1 MVSKCANF
9 TEDDGGYFMLTNWWI
24 DTFTQDVVTGIG
36 IVGNILICVI
46 LVQKKVRRNTFNQLR
61 VALALFD
68 IAMLI
73 TMFLTFALFRSAK
86 DILQAVYPVL
96 LWPLM
101 SFSMTISVFMT
112 VAIAWERYGAIN
124 NPYTYK
130 SYQEYRAIQYV
141 SSLIVATLILNIGK
155 FFEFQPTQ
163 CIENTGITGV
173 LKIGPI
179 FQNHVYAIYNL
190 VIFRILLG
198 GIIPVTLLICLYT
211 KIFLKIREHKLNMAS
226 QNATVKKK
234 MMKEQRMAVMFAGV
248 VIALLVC
255 LIPGLLLAIK
265 VLVDGGK
272 AKNMEYY
279 ETVNIVRMV
288 FYTLNSA
295 INIFI
300 YTCLDKTFRRELK
313 KFFKCDSE
321 SDHLSTTSCM

>member
-1 MVSKCANF
+1 
-9 TEDDGGYFMLTNWWI
+9 
-24 DTFTQDVVTGIG
+24 
-36 IVGNILICVI
+36 
-46 LVQKKVRRNTFNQLR
+46 
-61 VALALFD
+61 
-68 IAMLI
+68 
-73 TMFLTFALFRSAK
+73 
-86 DILQAVYPVL
+86 
-96 LWPLM
+96 
-101 SFSMTISVFMT
+101 
-112 VAIAWERYGAIN
+112 
-124 NPYTYK
+124 
-130 SYQEYRAIQYV
+130 
-141 SSLIVATLILNIGK
+141 
-155 FFEFQPTQ
+155 
-163 CIENTGITGV
+163 
-173 LKIGPI
+173 
-179 FQNHVYAIYNL
+179 
-190 VIFRILLG
+190 
-198 GIIPVTLLICLYT
+198 
-211 KIFLKIREHKLNMAS
+211 MAS